1 MPIIKSAKKKVRQSE
16 KHRVRNLALKT
27 EMKTCLKKFLLLI
40 KNGLKEDAVKLMP
53 TAYKLIDTAAKKHVI
68 HRRNAD
74 NKKARLAR
82 SLKHIGEPKAAVVK
96 APKTEKAVK
105 KEPAKKYVKKEK
117 KVKKEKEAK
126 KK

>member
-27 EMKTCLKKFLLLI
+27 EMKTYIKKFLTAV
-40 KNGLKEDAVKLMP
+40 KDGKKEEAIKLMP
-53 TAYKLIDTAAKKHVI
+53 KAYKLIDTAAKKHVI

-74 NKKARLAR
+74 NKKALLAR
-82 SLKHIGEPKAAVVK
+82 NLKNIG
-96 APKTEKAVK
+96 APKVVVAKSAKSDKDVK
-105 KEPAKKYVKKEK
+105 KAPAKKYVKKEK
-117 KVKKEKEAK
+117 KVKKESK

>member
-16 KHRVRNLALKT
+16 KHRVRNLSLKT
-27 EMKTCLKKFLLLI
+27 EMKTCLKKYFLLI
-40 KNGLKEDAVKLMP
+40 KNGHKEEAIKLMP
-53 TAYKLIDTAAKKHVI
+53 QAFKLIDTAAKKHII

-82 SLKHIGEPKAAVVK
+82 SLKHIGEEKAVVAK
-96 APKTEKAVK
+96 APKTEKVVK

-117 KVKKEKEAK
+117 KVKKEEK

>member
-27 EMKTCLKKFLLLI
+27 EMKTYIKKFLSAV
-40 KNGLKEDAVKLMP
+40 KDGKKEEAEKLMP
-53 TAYKLIDTAAKKHVI
+53 KAYKLIDTAAKKHVI

-74 NKKARLAR
+74 NKKALLAR
-82 SLKHIGEPKAAVVK
+82 NLKNIGAPKAAVVK
-96 APKTEKAVK
+96 KDKSDKAEKKA
-105 KEPAKKYVKKEK
+105 PAKKYVKKEK
-117 KVKKEKEAK
+117 KVKKESK